1 MAKLSV
7 SELDFDAIKAN
18 LKDYLRDQ
26 NEFDGFDFE
35 GSAMNILL
43 DVLAYNT
50 HYNSFYL
57 NMIANEMFLDSA
69 ALRPSV
75 VSHAKLL
82 GYTPRSTTAAVA
94 TVNVAITKSVS
105 DATTILTL
113 PRFTQF
119 TSQSVDGQSF
129 VFVSVDEKTSSNNG
143 TLFEFNDV
151 QIKEGTPAS
160 YVYTVDNLSNPKQ
173 IFDLPDEFIDTST
186 LQVIIQRSETETAQ
200 RTYILAENATEVST
214 TSEVYYLE
222 EGDVGKY
229 RIYFGDGVLGK
240 KLDNG
245 NLVIVTYVVTNGEDA
260 NGIENF
266 RLSGSVL
273 SGSTTSIT
281 TAIKSSSGSPRETL
295 EDIKFNAPKTYLS
308 NNRAVTKNDYIALIN
323 KKYPYF
329 DAVNVWGGEEN
340 IPPIYGK
347 IFVTAKPK
355 VGFEVTEAEKDYLIN
370 TILKPIS
377 VMTVTQ
383 QFVDVDYNF
392 LILNIR
398 SEYDPRLTS
407 KSAGEIVT
415 GIKNAVLSFN
425 DIYLNTFNSNFK
437 SSRLLREID
446 DSDASIQNTALDL
459 YIQKR
464 VPVILN
470 EFKDYILEFGTP
482 LTRGSTVDQRMYS
495 VTGFTQLDKNDV
507 LRTCF
512 LEEVPDSFSGIE
524 EVEVVEA
531 GRNYTSVPTLTVL
544 GDGVGAV
551 VEAVIVNRKF
561 KSVRVL
567 QQGSG
572 YTTAVISIDGGGGV
586 GAELNPVI
594 QGKRGAIRSYYYDD
608 LNVKTILNPNVGTA
622 EYDTGRVVLKAF
634 SAISVEDEDGFL
646 RFNARP
652 RSLTFRSERQSLTT
666 IDEFDINAINVTLS
680 VSS

>member
-43 DVLAYNT
+43 DILAYNT

-57 NMIANEMFLDSA
+57 NMIANEMFIDSA

-94 TVNVAITKSVS
+94 TVNVAITKSIS

-143 TLFEFNDV
+143 TLFEFNNV

-186 LQVIIQRSETETAQ
+186 LQVIIQRSETETTQ
-200 RTYILAENATEVST
+200 RTYILAENATEVAT

-295 EDIKFNAPKTYLS
+295 EDIKFNSPKTYLS

-340 IPPIYGK
+340 DPPIYGK
-347 IFVTAKPK
+347 VFVTAKPK
-355 VGFEVTEAEKDYLIN
+355 IGFEVTQAEKDHLIN

-377 VMTVTQ
+377 VMTVTP

-392 LILNIR
+392 LIVNIR

-407 KSAGEIVT
+407 KSSGQIVT
-415 GIKNAVLSFN
+415 GIKNAVLLFN
-425 DIYLNTFNSNFK
+425 DEYLNTFNSTFK
-437 SSRLLREID
+437 SSKLLREID
-446 DSDASIQNTALDL
+446 DSDTSIQNSSLDL

-464 VPVILN
+464 IPVVLG
-470 EFKDYILEFGTP
+470 EFRDYTLEYGTP
-482 LTRGSTVDQRMYS
+482 LSRGSTVDQRMYS
-495 VTGFTQLDKNDV
+495 APGFTQFDKNSV

-524 EVEVVEA
+524 EVEVVET

-572 YTTAVISIDGGGGV
+572 YTSAIIQVEGGGGSGV
-586 GAELNPVI
+586 VLNPII
-594 QGKRGAIRSYYYDD
+594 QGKKGTIRIYYYDD
-608 LNVKTILNPNVGTA
+608 LNIKTTLNPNIGTV
-622 EYDTGRVVLKAF
+622 EYDIGRVTLKAF
-634 SAISVEDEDGFL
+634 SAVTVDDQDGFL

-652 RSLTFRSERQSLTT
+652 RTLTFKSQRQSLTT